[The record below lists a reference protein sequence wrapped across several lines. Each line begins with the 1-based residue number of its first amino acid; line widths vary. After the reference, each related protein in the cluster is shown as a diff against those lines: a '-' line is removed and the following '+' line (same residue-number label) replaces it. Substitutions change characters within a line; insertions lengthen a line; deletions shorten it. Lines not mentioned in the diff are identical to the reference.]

1 MNKSGERIL
10 IISIILSSGN
20 VCDTGVQILFDNT
33 TLIEAAYNSNDFS
46 ESIKI
51 LFLFFGRK
59 DTTLM
64 NF

>member
-51 LFLFFGRK
+51 LFLFLEGK
-59 DTTLM
+59 IQH
-64 NF
+64 